1 MNSKKLRVAII
12 GCGRMGLHHV
22 KAIGVVEGSE
32 LVAVADPQADVA
44 AVQGVLP
51 AGTKIYTDP
60 TTMLREVKPDVVHVV
75 TPPETHVDL
84 ARLALEHGVH
94 VYVEKPF
101 ALSGDAARAIVDLA
115 REKGLKVCAGHQV
128 LFQHSGQ
135 HYQEYLPLLRKVVQV
150 ESYFSFK
157 TVRRV
162 GGGLMSPVE
171 QLVDIL
177 PHPIYLMLDALEA
190 SAPDAVATPCELC
203 ALEVDA
209 DGEVRALLKRGDTP
223 AMLTVTLRGRPIESY
238 LRIVGMNGSLG
249 VDFVLSGITRLLGPG
264 ASAISA
270 VLNPFIR
277 ARQIA
282 FGTLANIYR
291 MLTRKHKSY
300 AGLAE
305 LIEAFHRS
313 VADGKSSP
321 VSPYAIVETVRLC
334 ELIGQQ
340 LDVVADMAE
349 RNAAEQLAR
358 TEAKLPPPDRQRGT
372 VLVTGGT
379 GFLGRILVDELRSR
393 GWPVRVVARRL
404 PAAAARVPGVDYM
417 LGNVGVSLS
426 ESVFDGVSVIA
437 HLAAETYGGKEAHE
451 RNTIGATRILLE
463 AAARH
468 GIKRFLHTSSIAVLK
483 PSGRFSGVLREDS
496 AVDAGN
502 LGRGPYVWG
511 KAEAERMVTDFCK
524 THGIGQRQIRLG
536 PLVDF
541 ANFTAPGRLGREV
554 GPLYVAMGTPGNRL
568 SVCDVK
574 TASNVIRYYIED
586 FDTVPEM
593 LNLVETPQ
601 PSRGEL
607 IKRLRAARPD
617 LRVMWLPLTVVWMLS
632 GALKLVLRLLKPG
645 SKSLDL
651 YSAFVSERYD
661 STLAAKVVE
670 KAQGGSAIA
679 QDATATKHDSRDSGG
694 R

>member
-1 MNSKKLRVAII
+1 MHNKMKVAVI

-22 KAIGVVEGSE
+22 KAISVVDVAE
-32 LVAVADPQADVA
+32 LVGVADPYAEESVVRA
-44 AVQGVLP
+44 SLP
-51 AGTKIYTDP
+51 ATVKFYSDP
-60 TTMLREVKPDVVHVV
+60 AGMLRELKPDIVHIV
-75 TPPETHVDL
+75 TPPETHVDM
-84 ARLALEHGVH
+84 ARLALEHGAH

-101 ALSGDAARAIVDLA
+101 ALSSDAARAIVDLA
-115 REKGLKVCAGHQV
+115 RAKGLEICAGHQV

-135 HYQEYLPLLRKVVQV
+135 HYRAYLPMLGKVVHL

-162 GGGLMSPVE
+162 SGGLMSPVE

-177 PHPIYLMLDALEA
+177 PHPIYLMLDAFEA
-190 SAPDAVATPCELC
+190 SAPDAVAMPCELC

-209 DGEVRALLKRGDTP
+209 DGEVRALLKRGGTM

-238 LRIVGMNGSLG
+238 LRIVGTNGSLW
-249 VDFVLSGITRLLGPG
+249 VDFVLSGITRFLGPG

-270 VLNPFIR
+270 VFNPFIR
-277 ARQIA
+277 ARQIT
-282 FGTLANIYR
+282 FGTIANIYR

-305 LIEAFHRS
+305 LIEAFHRNVS
-313 VADGKSSP
+313 DGKSSP

-334 ELIGQQ
+334 ELIGDR
-340 LDVVADMAE
+340 LEIAAEAAE
-349 RNAAEQLAR
+349 RKAAEQLMLA
-358 TEAKLPPPDRQRGT
+358 EAKLAPPDRRRGA

-379 GFLGRILVDELRSR
+379 GFLGRILVEELRSL

-404 PAAAARVPGVDYM
+404 PFASVRVPGVDYV
-417 LGNVGVSLS
+417 LGDVSAKLAD
-426 ESVFDGVSVIA
+426 SVFDNISVIV

-451 RNTIGATRILLE
+451 RNTIGATRLLLE
-463 AAARH
+463 AAAKH
-468 GIKRFLHTSSIAVLK
+468 GIKQFLHTSSIAVLK
-483 PSGRFSGVLREDS
+483 PSRRFGGALREDS
-496 AVDAGN
+496 PVDAGN

-511 KAEAERMVTDFCK
+511 KAEAEQMVTDFCK
-524 THGIGQRQIRLG
+524 THAIGQRQIRLG

-554 GPLYVAMGTPGNRL
+554 GPVYVAMGIPLSRL

-586 FDTVPEM
+586 FDTAPAM
-593 LNLVETPQ
+593 LNLVESPQ
-601 PSRGEL
+601 PTRGGL
-607 IKRLRAARPD
+607 VNRLRAARPD
-617 LRVMWLPLTVVWMLS
+617 LSVLWLPLTVVWGL
-632 GALKLVLRLLKPG
+632 AAVLKLVLRLRKPG
-645 SKSLDL
+645 KKPLDL

-661 STLAAKVVE
+661 NSLAAKVIE
-670 KAQGGSAIA
+670 KAQDTVAVKKQLALKQGSRVS
-679 QDATATKHDSRDSGG
+679 QG
-694 R
+694 

>member
-1 MNSKKLRVAII
+1 MQNRLKVAVI

-22 KAIGVVEGSE
+22 KAISVVGVAD
-32 LVAVADPQADVA
+32 LVGVADPHAEESVVRA
-44 AVQGVLP
+44 LLP
-51 AGTKIYTDP
+51 ATVKFYPDP
-60 TTMLREVKPDVVHVV
+60 VTLLRELKPDIVHIV
-75 TPPETHVDL
+75 TPPDTHVDM
-84 ARLALEHGVH
+84 ARLALEHGAH

-101 ALSGDAARAIVDLA
+101 ALASDTARAIVDFA

-135 HYQEYLPLLRKVVQV
+135 HYREHLPVLRKVVQI

-162 GGGLMSPVE
+162 SGGLMSPVE
-171 QLVDIL
+171 QLTDIL

-190 SAPDAVATPCELC
+190 SAPDTVATPCELC

-209 DGEVRALLKRGDTP
+209 EGEVRALLKRDGTM

-238 LRIVGMNGSLG
+238 LRIVGTNGSLW

-270 VLNPFIR
+270 VFNPFIR

-282 FGTLANIYR
+282 FGTIANVYR

-305 LIEAFHRS
+305 LIEAFHRN
-313 VADGKSSP
+313 VTEGKASP

-334 ELIGQQ
+334 ELIGQR
-340 LDVVADMAE
+340 LEAAADVAE
-349 RNAAEQLAR
+349 RKATEQLAAA
-358 TEAKLPPPDRQRGT
+358 EAKLTPPNQQRGT

-379 GFLGRILVDELRSR
+379 GFLGRKLTEELRGL

-404 PAAAARVPGVDYM
+404 PSAAARVPGVVYVLGDVGAM
-417 LGNVGVSLS
+417 LPD
-426 ESVFDGVSVIA
+426 SVFDSVSVIA
-437 HLAAETYGGKEAHE
+437 HLAAETYGGQEAHE
-451 RNTIGATRILLE
+451 RNTIGATRLLLE
-463 AAARH
+463 AAAKH

-483 PSGRFSGVLREDS
+483 PSHRFGGALREDS
-496 AVDAGN
+496 PVDAGN

-511 KAEAERMVTDFCK
+511 KAEAEHMVTEFCK
-524 THGIGQRQIRLG
+524 THAIGQRQIRLG

-541 ANFTAPGRLGREV
+541 ENFTAPGRLGREV
-554 GPLYVAMGTPGNRL
+554 GPLYVAMGIPINRL

-574 TASNVIRYYIED
+574 TASNVIRYCIED
-586 FDTVPEM
+586 FDNVPAM
-593 LNLVETPQ
+593 LNLVESPQ
-601 PSRGEL
+601 PTRGGL
-607 IKRLRAARPD
+607 VKRLRAARPD
-617 LRVMWLPLTVVWMLS
+617 LGILWLPLSVVWLLS
-632 GALKLVLRLLKPG
+632 ALLKLVLRLLKPG
-645 SKSLDL
+645 KKPLDL

-661 STLAAKVVE
+661 NSLAAVVIE
-670 KAQGGSAIA
+670 KAQASAAAI
-679 QDATATKHDSRDSGG
+679 KK
-694 R
+694 

>member
-1 MNSKKLRVAII
+1 MQNKPKVAVF

-22 KAIGVVEGSE
+22 KAISVVGVGD
-32 LVAVADPQADVA
+32 LVGVADPHAEESVVRA
-44 AVQGVLP
+44 SLP
-51 AGTKIYTDP
+51 ATVKFYTDP
-60 TTMLREVKPDVVHVV
+60 AMLLRELKPDIVHIV
-75 TPPETHVDL
+75 TPPETHVEM
-84 ARLALEHGVH
+84 AKLALAHGAH

-101 ALSGDAARAIVDLA
+101 ALSSETARAIVDFA

-135 HYQEYLPLLRKVVQV
+135 HYREHMPVLRKVVQI

-162 GGGLMSPVE
+162 SGGLMSPVE

-177 PHPIYLMLDALEA
+177 PHPIYLMLDAFDA
-190 SAPDAVATPCELC
+190 SAPDVVAAPTELC

-209 DGEVRALLKRGDTP
+209 EGEVRALLKRDGTM

-238 LRIVGMNGSLG
+238 LRIVGMNGSLW

-270 VLNPFIR
+270 VFNPFIR
-277 ARQIA
+277 ARQIVS
-282 FGTLANIYR
+282 GTVANVYR

-313 VADGKSSP
+313 VAESRASP

-334 ELIGQQ
+334 ELIGKH
-340 LDVVADMAE
+340 LEAAADAAE
-349 RNAAEQLAR
+349 RNAVEQLNAA
-358 TEAKLPPPDRQRGT
+358 EAKLPPPDRQRGG

-379 GFLGRILVDELRSR
+379 GFLGRVLVDELRGL

-404 PAAAARVPGVDYM
+404 PSAATRVAGVEYV
-417 LGNVGVSLS
+417 LGDVGATLPDSI
-426 ESVFDGVSVIA
+426 FKDISVIA
-437 HLAAETYGGKEAHE
+437 HLAAETYGGQEAHE

-463 AAARH
+463 AAAKH
-468 GIKRFLHTSSIAVLK
+468 GIKQFLHTSSIAVLK
-483 PSGRFSGVLREDS
+483 PSRRFGGALREDS
-496 AVDAGN
+496 PVDAGN

-511 KAEAERMVTDFCK
+511 KAEAEHMVTEFCK
-524 THGIGQRQIRLG
+524 THAIGQRQIRLG

-541 ANFTAPGRLGREV
+541 ENFTAPGRLGREV
-554 GPLYVAMGTPGNRL
+554 GPLYVAMGIPGSRL

-574 TASNVIRYYIED
+574 TASNVIRHYIEA
-586 FDTVPEM
+586 FDKVPTM
-593 LNLVETPQ
+593 LNLVESPQ
-601 PSRGEL
+601 PTRGGL
-607 IKRLRAARPD
+607 VKRLRASRPD
-617 LRVMWLPLTVVWMLS
+617 LGLLWLPLSVVWVLS
-632 GALKLVLRLLKPG
+632 AILKLVLRLLNPGQKP
-645 SKSLDL
+645 LDL

-661 STLAAKVVE
+661 SSLAAKVIE
-670 KAQGGSAIA
+670 NAQLRMK
-679 QDATATKHDSRDSGG
+679 TVKK
-694 R
+694 

>member
-1 MNSKKLRVAII
+1 MQKKMKVAVF

-22 KAIGVVEGSE
+22 KAISVVGVAD
-32 LVAVADPQADVA
+32 LVGVADPFAVESAVRPSLPA
-44 AVQGVLP
+44 AVKFYSDAAAL
-51 AGTKIYTDP
+51 
-60 TTMLREVKPDVVHVV
+60 LRELKPDIVHVV
-75 TPPETHVDL
+75 TPPDTHVDM
-84 ARLALEHGVH
+84 ARLALDHGAH

-101 ALSGDAARAIVDLA
+101 ALSSDTARAIVDYA

-135 HYQEYLPLLRKVVQV
+135 HYREYLPIVRKIVQV

-162 GGGLMSPVE
+162 SGGLMSPVE

-177 PHPIYLMLDALEA
+177 PHPVYLMLDVFEA
-190 SAPDAVATPCELC
+190 SAPDAAATPCEVV
-203 ALEVDA
+203 ALDVDA
-209 DGEVRALLKRGDTP
+209 DGEVRALLKRGGIP
-223 AMLTVTLRGRPIESY
+223 AALTVTLRGRPIESY
-238 LRIVGMNGSLG
+238 LRIVGMNGSLW

-270 VLNPFIR
+270 VFNPFIR

-282 FGTLANIYR
+282 FGTIANVYR

-313 VADGKSSP
+313 VAAGTASP

-334 ELIGQQ
+334 ELIGKR
-340 LDVVADMAE
+340 LEEAAEVAE
-349 RNAAEQLAR
+349 RIASEQLAQV
-358 TEAKLPPPDRQRGT
+358 EAKLPPPDRGRGA

-379 GFLGRILVDELRSR
+379 GFLGRILAGELRRR

-404 PAAAARVPGVDYM
+404 PSAGARVPGVEYV
-417 LGNVGVSLS
+417 LGDVSAPLPDA
-426 ESVFDGVSVIA
+426 VFAGISVIA

-451 RNTIGATRILLE
+451 RNTVGATRELLE

-468 GIKRFLHTSSIAVLK
+468 GINRFLHTSSIAVLK
-483 PSGRFSGVLREDS
+483 PSRRFGGALREDS
-496 AVDAGN
+496 PVDTGN

-511 KAEAERMVTDFCK
+511 KAEAERMVTEFCK

-541 ANFTAPGRLGREV
+541 ENFAAPGRLGREV

-568 SVCDVK
+568 SVCDVR
-574 TASNVIRYYIED
+574 TASNVIRHYVED
-586 FDTVPEM
+586 FDAAPAM
-593 LNLVETPQ
+593 LNLVESPQ
-601 PSRGEL
+601 PSRGDL
-607 IKRLRAARPD
+607 VKRLRAARPD
-617 LRVMWLPLTVVWMLS
+617 LGIMWLPLSVVWVLS
-632 GALKLVLRLLKPG
+632 AMLKLVLRVLKPG
-645 SKSLDL
+645 NKPLDL

-661 STLAAKVVE
+661 STLAAKVIE
-670 KAQGGSAIA
+670 KAQGSPV
-679 QDATATKHDSRDSGG
+679 SGG
-694 R
+694 